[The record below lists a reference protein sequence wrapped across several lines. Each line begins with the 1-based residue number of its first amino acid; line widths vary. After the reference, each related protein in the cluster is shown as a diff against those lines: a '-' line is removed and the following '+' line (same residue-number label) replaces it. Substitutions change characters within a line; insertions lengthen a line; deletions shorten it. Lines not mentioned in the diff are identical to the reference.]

1 MGMSE
6 VTAVAVVYKELQLAR
21 KAIFPDLQEK
31 ARPQLDCLVD
41 EPEFVE
47 LFQFVVECGAR
58 RSTYIEELL
67 SWAEKYVQSKFRK
80 LRLAAFT
87 AVNKINVNCPLCKV
101 AAVKRA
107 YRKIPSYG
115 YCPNPEAAWGKFWFK
130 ELEPLEQVLRF
141 FLTQRLARDSKMRQ
155 RRLARTS

>member
-47 LFQFVVECGAR
+47 LFQVVSECGGAGTLTLKSCYHGPRAMCNPSFANFGLQRSR
-58 RSTYIEELL
+58 RST
-67 SWAEKYVQSKFRK
+67 K
-80 LRLAAFT
+80 
-87 AVNKINVNCPLCKV
+87 
-101 AAVKRA
+101 
-107 YRKIPSYG
+107 
-115 YCPNPEAAWGKFWFK
+115 
-130 ELEPLEQVLRF
+130 
-141 FLTQRLARDSKMRQ
+141 
-155 RRLARTS
+155 

>member
-21 KAIFPDLQEK
+21 KAIFCDLQEK

-47 LFQFVVECGAR
+47 LFQFVVECGGGR
-58 RSTYIEELL
+58 NTYIEELL

-87 AVNKINVNCPLCKV
+87 AVNKMNVNCPLCKV

-115 YCPNPEAAWGKFWFK
+115 Y
-130 ELEPLEQVLRF
+130 
-141 FLTQRLARDSKMRQ
+141 
-155 RRLARTS
+155 